1 MPVFLLSLCI
11 VAAICLLIYG
21 FIVLIPKLRKD
32 NKIESKKGG
41 LNIRDNLLA
50 FLVIEGKKSYRKKKN
65 MDVLKIRIMEK
76 FNLMPD
82 ELKIITIELEKD
94 NVVTSDIEN
103 VAITPF
109 GIEYYNSFIKQKEKK

>member
-11 VAAICLLIYG
+11 VATICILVYAS
-21 FIVLIPKLRKD
+21 IVLIPKLRKD
-32 NKIESKKGG
+32 NKIKLNKGG
-41 LNIRDNLLA
+41 LSGKNNLLG
-50 FLVIEGKKSYRKKKN
+50 FLVIEGKKSYRKKKS

-94 NVVTSDIEN
+94 NLVTSDIEN

-109 GIEYYNSFIKQKEKK
+109 GIEYYNSFIKPKRKK